1 MIVIV
6 VWVQKTQL
14 AFKHFLGRL
23 LWKEGNCNTLLV
35 IVKEVEIGSRRTL
48 FIISSLMRLL

>member
-14 AFKHFLGRL
+14 AFKYFLGRL
-23 LWKEGNCNTLLV
+23 LWKEGNRNTLLV

-48 FIISSLMRLL
+48 FIISSLMGLL

>member
-23 LWKEGNCNTLLV
+23 LWKEGNRNTLLV
-35 IVKEVEIGSRRTL
+35 IVKEVEIGSRLTL
-48 FIISSLMRLL
+48 FIISSLMGLL